1 MNISSR
7 RAQHIAI
14 IAFVLSVIFF
24 VGTWVIAGFSGY
36 YAIAVLAWQ
45 ILGGAFIWLAL
56 IILFHQRSRAEQE
69 KLDMAQIV
77 QARRGGDT
85 IFQTHTEQGDLMA
98 VAQRRLRILE
108 KWFVP
113 GFAVLIAAYE
123 IIVGF
128 MLISRIKDAA
138 GMMLRYEQ
146 LDAALLVVIA
156 FITFLIGRY
165 ATGMSAQIQ
174 WRPLRAGGSYM
185 LSSTILAFLLA
196 VALALAAFKIDGM
209 VKVMTWVSPVLMI
222 VLGLETAVNTVLDIY
237 RPRIA
242 GQYARSA
249 FDSRLLG
256 MINEPGGILH
266 TFASAIDYQ
275 FGFKASQTWF
285 YKLLEEAILPLAL
298 FAIATLYVLSC
309 MVVVGP
315 GEQAIVERL
324 GAFDRVAEPGLT
336 FKLPWPFG
344 RAWAY
349 PAKEIQTLNIGFVE
363 DAADTLRKPLL
374 WGEAHYKE
382 EHKLLVAA
390 KWEGGQRQAGG
401 VPFSLVI
408 AAVPVQYRIN
418 DLKSFVYNHVDS
430 REVLH
435 AVCYRELVKY
445 AVSAKVETDGDEVD
459 GQTVRQSILGAGRK
473 EAAEYLTLEMQK
485 KADAAELGV
494 EIVHVGLQGVHPP
507 MEVAAE
513 YQEVIAAVQK
523 KQAAIMNAQAD
534 QNNILVSLCGG
545 SVEQAEQLY
554 DLARRYQQ
562 AKEAGDDETE
572 QQLGTE
578 LNDAIA
584 KASGEIFQTLS
595 EAQSAA
601 FERAVLAKATGTR
614 FAGQLKAYRAAPEI
628 FLRRHRLA
636 MLEDTL
642 PGVRKYVVLGEEE
655 DTEVYIIDL
664 QKAQGTNLLDLNT
677 EALEVLR
684 NRNK

>member
-7 RAQHIAI
+7 RARHIAT
-14 IAFVLSVIFF
+14 IAFVLSFIFF
-24 VGTWVIAGFSGY
+24 MATWVIGGFSGY
-36 YAIAVLAWQ
+36 FAVAVLAWQ
-45 ILGGAFIWLAL
+45 ILGGAFVWLAL

-69 KLDMAQIV
+69 KLDMAQIA
-77 QARRGGDT
+77 QARGGDT

-113 GFAVLIAAYE
+113 GFAILIAAYE

-128 MLISRIKDAA
+128 ILISRIEDAV
-138 GMMLRYEQ
+138 GRIVKYEQ
-146 LDAALLVVIA
+146 LSAALLVVIA
-156 FITFLIGRY
+156 FISFLIGRY

-222 VLGLETAVNTVLDIY
+222 VLGVEIAVNTVLDVY

-275 FGFKASQTWF
+275 FGFKVSQTWF

-309 MVVVGP
+309 MVVVQP
-315 GEQAIVERL
+315 GEQAIIERL

-344 RAWAY
+344 RARAY
-349 PAKEIQTLNIGFVE
+349 PTKEIQSIHVGYVE
-363 DAADTLRKPLL
+363 DTADTLRKPLL
-374 WGEAHYKE
+374 WGEAHHKE

-390 KWEGGQRQAGG
+390 KWEGGQQQAGG

-408 AAVPVQYRIN
+408 AAVPVQYRIK
-418 DLKSFVYNHVDS
+418 DLYSFAYKHVDS
-430 REVLH
+430 RKVLH
-435 AVCYRELVKY
+435 ALCYRELVKY
-445 AVSAKVETDGDEVD
+445 AVSAKVETDGDEAD
-459 GQTVRQSILGAGRK
+459 GGTARQSILGAGRK

-507 MEVAAE
+507 MEVATE

-534 QNNILVSLCGG
+534 QNRILVSLCGG

-572 QQLGTE
+572 QQLGAE
-578 LNDAIA
+578 LNDAMA

-601 FERAVLAKATGTR
+601 FGRAVLAKATGTR

-628 FLRRHRLA
+628 FLRQHRLA
-636 MLEDTL
+636 MLEETL
-642 PGVRKYVVLGEEE
+642 PGVRKYVVLGE
-655 DTEVYIIDL
+655 DDDAEVYIIDL
-664 QKAQGTNLLDLNT
+664 QTSEEGSLLNLNL
-677 EALEVLR
+677 EAIESM
-684 NRNK
+684 RNK

>member
-1 MNISSR
+1 M
-7 RAQHIAI
+7 
-14 IAFVLSVIFF
+14 
-24 VGTWVIAGFSGY
+24 GTWIIGGYCGY
-36 YAIAVLAWQ
+36 YAVTALAWQ
-45 ILGGAFIWLAL
+45 MLGGAFVWLVL
-56 IILFHQRSRAEQE
+56 IILFHQRRRAEQE
-69 KLDMAQIV
+69 KLDMALV
-77 QARRGGDT
+77 AQARGGDT
-85 IFQTHTEQGDLMA
+85 IFQTNAEQGELMA

-108 KWFVP
+108 KWFMP
-113 GFAVLIAAYE
+113 AFGILIAAYE
-123 IIVGF
+123 ISMGF
-128 MLISRIKDAA
+128 ILVSRIEAA
-138 GMMLRYEQ
+138 ADRMVRYEQ
-146 LDAALLVVIA
+146 LSAALLVVIA
-156 FITFLIGRY
+156 FISFLIGRY

-185 LSSTILAFLLA
+185 LSSTILAFLVA
-196 VALALAAFKIDGM
+196 VALALATFKIDGM
-209 VKVMTWVSPVLMI
+209 AKVMTWASPVLMI
-222 VLGLETAVNTVLDIY
+222 VLGMEMAVNTVLDIY

-275 FGFKASQTWF
+275 FGFKVSQTWF
-285 YKLLEEAILPLAL
+285 YKLLEEAVLPLAL

-309 MVVVGP
+309 MVVVQP
-315 GEQAIVERL
+315 GEQAIIERL

-344 RAWAY
+344 RARAY
-349 PAKEIQTLNIGFVE
+349 PTKEIQRIHVGYVQ
-363 DAADTLRKPLL
+363 DAADTARKPLL
-374 WGEAHYKE
+374 WGEAHHKE

-390 KWEGGQRQAGG
+390 KWEGVQRQAGG

-408 AAVPVQYRIN
+408 AAVPVQYRVK
-418 DLKSFVYNHVDS
+418 DLYSFVYNHVDS

-435 AVCYRELVKY
+435 ALCYRELVKY
-445 AVSAKVETDGDEVD
+445 AVSAKVETGGDEA
-459 GQTVRQSILGAGRK
+459 GGEGVRQSILGAGRK
-473 EAAEYLTLEMQK
+473 QAAEYLTVEMQK

-507 MEVAAE
+507 PEVTAE

-534 QNNILVSLCGG
+534 QNRVLVSLCGG

-572 QQLGTE
+572 QQLGAE

-584 KASGEIFQTLS
+584 NASGEIFRTLS

-601 FERAVLAKATGTR
+601 FGRAVLAKATGTR

-642 PGVRKYVVLGEEE
+642 PDVRKYVVLGEDE
-655 DTEVYIIDL
+655 DAEVYIIDL
-664 QKAQGTNLLDLNT
+664 QKSEEGSLLNLNL
-677 EALEVLR
+677 EAIESM
-684 NRNK
+684 RNK